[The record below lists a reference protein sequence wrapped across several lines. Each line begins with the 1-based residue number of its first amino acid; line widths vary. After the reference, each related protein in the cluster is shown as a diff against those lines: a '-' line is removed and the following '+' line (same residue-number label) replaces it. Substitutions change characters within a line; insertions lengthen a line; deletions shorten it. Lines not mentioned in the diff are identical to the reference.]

1 MKFGKYIIIISVG
14 ILLLFVVTLYAVYT
28 NIKEQMIQDMNIR
41 QTIHAQQAVA
51 GIEDYMKSTI
61 NTLNFLSHLP
71 EIIELNAA
79 GRQAMMNYQHLS
91 PGEIKGVTRIDAHGK
106 IIYTVPNIESIGK
119 DISDQEHI
127 RLSMKTH
134 GIVIS
139 DVFMAVQGFRTV
151 AVHVPVFKNGT
162 YNGTLAFLLSFDKIA
177 QKYIENIHIGE
188 SGYAWVVSEKGIEI
202 SSPITEHVG
211 KNVCDLYKDFPEIIS
226 MADEMLKGK
235 QGVTTYHYNR
245 IRNQIVENVIK
256 HAVFMPIPLD
266 NTFWSIVV
274 ATPEDEVIA
283 SLAGV
288 KIKLLLITI
297 ALFTAYVI
305 FMYLIVKFRVVIGEQ
320 RKQEVILTAL
330 EESEE
335 LYRTVFENT
344 GTASV
349 LIEEN
354 TIISLSN
361 AEFEKL
367 SQYSKQEIEG
377 KKSWTEF
384 VLKEDLDRMQAQ
396 HHLRRE
402 KQETAL
408 KQYEFRFI
416 PRDGNIRNIL
426 LTIDVIPGT
435 KRSIASLLD
444 ITERKLMEE
453 ALRESEQRFQVLAEN
468 SPVGIFQTDTQGS
481 TVYVNPRWCQMSGLS
496 KEEAMGNGWLDAVHS
511 EDREKLSNG
520 WNNATQAQKP
530 SESDY
535 RFVRKNG
542 TIAWVI
548 GQAIPQMNNKNK
560 IVGYVGTITDITERK
575 QAEEEIKRANRV
587 YAVLSNIN
595 QAIVHVKDKETLYN
609 EACKIAINEGK
620 FRMAWIGIVDPQTHK
635 VNPVA
640 SAGFANDYLKT
651 INIDLNDEKLSQ
663 GPTGR
668 AVKSGSHYLANDIIN
683 SPEMIPWRE
692 NALRLGYKSSAAF
705 PIKAYGK
712 TIGAFMLYSD
722 EQYFFNDSEVKLL
735 DEMAIDISFAIEYN
749 ENRIKRKQN
758 EEEIRKL
765 NAELEQRV
773 LQRTA
778 QLEAANKELEAF
790 SYSVSHDLRAP
801 LRHASG
807 YVDLLLKRC
816 KADLSEKGQHYLSSI
831 ADSVHQMGMLIDD
844 LLQFSR
850 TGRTEMRQSVTDM
863 NTILGEVIESL
874 RQDNSDRTIEW
885 IIAKLPLVFCDSS
898 MLKLVWMNLLSNAVK
913 FTRTRESAKIEI
925 GVREENKEFEFFVR
939 DNGVGFDMQY
949 AQKLFGVFQRLH
961 SMEDFEGTGIGLA
974 NVRRIIL
981 RHEGRTWAEAELD
994 KGATFYFT
1002 LPKHS

>member
-1 MKFGKYIIIISVG
+1 
-14 ILLLFVVTLYAVYT
+14 
-28 NIKEQMIQDMNIR
+28 
-41 QTIHAQQAVA
+41 
-51 GIEDYMKSTI
+51 
-61 NTLNFLSHLP
+61 
-71 EIIELNAA
+71 
-79 GRQAMMNYQHLS
+79 MMDYQHLS
-91 PGEIKGVTRIDAHGK
+91 PDEIKGVTRIDVQGK
-106 IIYTVPNIESIGK
+106 IIYTVPNLESIGK
-119 DISDQEHI
+119 DISDQDHI
-127 RLSMKTH
+127 RLGMKTH

-202 SSPITEHVG
+202 SSPITEHIG
-211 KNVCDLYKDFPEIIS
+211 KNVYDLYKDFPEIIS

-235 QGVTTYHYNR
+235 QGITTYHYNR
-245 IRNQIVENVIK
+245 IRNQITENVLR

-274 ATPEDEVIA
+274 DTPEDEVIA

-288 KIKLLLITI
+288 RIKLLLITI

-305 FMYLIVKFRVVIGEQ
+305 FMYLIIRFRVIIGEQ

-354 TIISLSN
+354 TTISLSN

-384 VLKEDLDRMQAQ
+384 VVKEDLDRMRTQ
-396 HHLRRE
+396 HLLRRE

-444 ITERKLMEE
+444 ITERKLMVE

-468 SPVGIFQTDTQGS
+468 SPVGIFQTDTEGS
-481 TVYVNPRWCQMSGLS
+481 TIYVNPRWCQMSGLS
-496 KEEAMGNGWLDAVHS
+496 KEEAMGTGWLVAVHN
-511 EDREKLSNG
+511 EDRERLSNG

-535 RFVRKNG
+535 RFVRKDG

-548 GQAIPQMNNKNK
+548 GQAIPQMNSKNK

-575 QAEEEIKRANRV
+575 QAEEEIR
-587 YAVLSNIN
+587 Y
-595 QAIVHVKDKETLYN
+595 
-609 EACKIAINEGK
+609 
-620 FRMAWIGIVDPQTHK
+620 
-635 VNPVA
+635 
-640 SAGFANDYLKT
+640 
-651 INIDLNDEKLSQ
+651 
-663 GPTGR
+663 
-668 AVKSGSHYLANDIIN
+668 
-683 SPEMIPWRE
+683 
-692 NALRLGYKSSAAF
+692 
-705 PIKAYGK
+705 
-712 TIGAFMLYSD
+712 
-722 EQYFFNDSEVKLL
+722 
-735 DEMAIDISFAIEYN
+735 
-749 ENRIKRKQN
+749 
-758 EEEIRKL
+758 L
-765 NAELEQRV
+765 NAELEDRV
-773 LQRTA
+773 IKRTA

-863 NTILGEVIESL
+863 NTILEEVMESL
-874 RQDNSDRTIEW
+874 RQDNSGRTIEW
-885 IIAKLPLVFCDSS
+885 IIDKLPSVLCDSS

-925 GVREENKEFEFFVR
+925 GVKEEE
-939 DNGVGFDMQY
+939 Q
-949 AQKLFGVFQRLH
+949 
-961 SMEDFEGTGIGLA
+961 GICIFCT
-974 NVRRIIL
+974 R
-981 RHEGRTWAEAELD
+981 
-994 KGATFYFT
+994 
-1002 LPKHS
+1002 

>member
-1 MKFGKYIIIISVG
+1 MKFGKYLIIISIC

-61 NTLNFLSHLP
+61 NTLNFLSRFP

-79 GRQAMMNYQHLS
+79 GRQVMMNYQHLS
-91 PGEIKGVTRIDAHGK
+91 PDEIKGVTRIDAHGK

-134 GIVIS
+134 KIVIS

-151 AVHVPVFKNGT
+151 AVHVPIFKNGT

-202 SSPITEHVG
+202 SSPVTEHVG
-211 KNVCDLYKDFPEIIS
+211 KSVYDLYKDFPEIIS

-245 IRNQIVENVIK
+245 IRNQIAENVLR

-274 ATPEDEVIA
+274 DTPEDEVIA

-288 KIKLLLITI
+288 RIKLLLITI

-305 FMYLIVKFRVVIGEQ
+305 FMYLIVKFRVIIGEQ

-330 EESEE
+330 GESEE

-354 TIISLSN
+354 TTISLSN

-384 VLKEDLDRMQAQ
+384 VVKEDLDRMQAQ
-396 HHLRRE
+396 HLLRRE

-444 ITERKLMEE
+444 ITEQKIMEE

-468 SPVGIFQTDTQGS
+468 SPVGIFQTDTEGS
-481 TVYVNPRWCQMSGLS
+481 TIYVNPRWCQMSGLS
-496 KEEAMGNGWLDAVHS
+496 KEEAMGTGWLVAVHN
-511 EDREKLSNG
+511 EDRERLSKG

-535 RFVRKNG
+535 RFVRKDG

-548 GQAIPQMNNKNK
+548 GQAIPQMNSKNK

-575 QAEEEIKRANRV
+575 QAEEEIR
-587 YAVLSNIN
+587 Y
-595 QAIVHVKDKETLYN
+595 
-609 EACKIAINEGK
+609 
-620 FRMAWIGIVDPQTHK
+620 
-635 VNPVA
+635 
-640 SAGFANDYLKT
+640 
-651 INIDLNDEKLSQ
+651 
-663 GPTGR
+663 
-668 AVKSGSHYLANDIIN
+668 
-683 SPEMIPWRE
+683 
-692 NALRLGYKSSAAF
+692 
-705 PIKAYGK
+705 
-712 TIGAFMLYSD
+712 
-722 EQYFFNDSEVKLL
+722 
-735 DEMAIDISFAIEYN
+735 
-749 ENRIKRKQN
+749 
-758 EEEIRKL
+758 L
-765 NAELEQRV
+765 NAELEDRV
-773 LQRTA
+773 IKRTA

-863 NTILGEVIESL
+863 NTILEEVMVSL
-874 RQDNSDRTIEW
+874 RQDNSGRTIEW
-885 IIAKLPLVFCDSS
+885 IIDKLPSVLCDSS

-925 GVREENKEFEFFVR
+925 GVKEEEKEFVFYVR

-961 SMEDFEGTGIGLA
+961 SMEEFEGTGIGLA
-974 NVRRIIL
+974 NVRRIII
-981 RHEGRTWAEAELD
+981 RHEGRTWADAELD

-1002 LPKHS
+1002 LLKNLKEKS